1 MLLCRTQERK
11 LNGGASAGSE
21 VVALEEEVQVLR
33 LEYQRMSA
41 TLKLAESALA
51 EAEATKQAQL
61 QGVGVTARGKPSHM
75 LDSWGGKAMLVLNV
89 ILALALFLVARS
101 TANSGNSGRR
111 PTKPR
116 LHTA

>member
-21 VVALEEEVQVLR
+21 VEALEEEVQVLR

-51 EAEATKQAQL
+51 EAEATRQAQL
-61 QGVGVTARGKPSHM
+61 QGVARGRSSHM
-75 LDSWGGKAMLVLNV
+75 LDSWGGKVMLVLNV
-89 ILALALFLVARS
+89 ILALALFLVARN
-101 TANSGNSGRR
+101 TAYSGNSGRR
-111 PTKPR
+111 LPKPR